1 MKNISNSISVATSRV
16 IVIVNTKGGV
26 GKTTVANVF
35 GQLFYSNQNQ
45 KINIFEIDDNNTTQV
60 NSNYINYQSLK
71 LKDSEVVLDDI
82 QFNLLSDNNVINIVE
97 AGAGNDSIVV
107 LSKLKEID
115 LTGLNYYIP
124 LNDDMEQ
131 VDNVKDTIALIRD
144 FDKSGKINLI
154 LNRCFTLEK
163 EEIQKQ
169 FINIFGSEELD
180 IPNRLTDLKVDNIFF
195 IPNSNIFSIL
205 KSHYKVSLL
214 DSYLSSIDLVK
225 NIDTYRQEWIKEG
238 QDVFKAN
245 NKKYRFSKM
254 VVELINQLEPIRKSL

>member
-1 MKNISNSISVATSRV
+1 MKKEEIKSSSIY
-16 IVIVNTKGGV
+16 IIPQTKGGV
-26 GKTTVANVF
+26 GKTTISGIVATLLYL
-35 GQLFYSNQNQ
+35 QNQNQ
-45 KINIFEIDDNNTTQV
+45 KINLFEIDDNNVSRV
-60 NSNYINYQSLK
+60 NSNYINHQSLK
-71 LKDSEVVLDDI
+71 LKNSEVIIDDI
-82 QFNLLSDNNVINIVE
+82 QFTSLADSNISNIID
-97 AGAGNDSIVV
+97 AGGGNDTKIV
-107 LSKLKEID
+107 LKKVEEID

-124 LNDDMEQ
+124 ANDDMEQ
-131 VDNVKDTIALIRD
+131 IDNILDTITLIRD
-144 FDKSGKINLI
+144 FDKSAKINLV

-214 DSYLSSIDLVK
+214 DSYLSSIDLIQ

-245 NKKYRFSKM
+245 NKRYRFAKM
-254 VVELINQLEPIRKSL
+254 VVELINQLEPLKKAL